1 MKRAVTILAVVV
13 VIGCAPRGSMWAG
26 DARRTAALRQIGS
39 EQVAWLSHNTSALP
53 SGMDSV
59 VALKGMRAYIDDVNA
74 ATGTVTTTYWYTGT
88 FSTAEGQR
96 DGTLTVQR
104 RLHFQRDDRG
114 GWSQSAPA
122 DEIARNSHWSA
133 PRRTSLHYAE
143 PLDFA
148 ALDPP

>member
-1 MKRAVTILAVVV
+1 MKRAVIVVAMLLAV
-13 VIGCAPRGSMWAG
+13 GCATRGGLRNG
-26 DARRTAALRQIGS
+26 DSLKTAALRQIGS
-39 EQVAWLSHNTSALP
+39 EQVAWLSHNTSKLP

-59 VALKGMRAYIDDVNA
+59 VWLKSMRAYIDDVNA
-74 ATGTVTTTYWYTGT
+74 ATGTVMTTYWYTGT

-122 DEIARNSHWSA
+122 EEIARNSQWSA
-133 PRRTSLHYAE
+133 ARRTS
-143 PLDFA
+143 
-148 ALDPP
+148 